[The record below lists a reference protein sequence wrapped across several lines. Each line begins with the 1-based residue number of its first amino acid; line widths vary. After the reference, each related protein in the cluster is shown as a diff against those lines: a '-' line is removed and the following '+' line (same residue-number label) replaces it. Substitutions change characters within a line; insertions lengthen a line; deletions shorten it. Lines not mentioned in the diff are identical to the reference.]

1 MRLSPPRVA
10 LYENSE
16 LISTTVA
23 GKHADHR
30 WGGEIWTNLLTWIDL
45 YRQGRCRRIVNL
57 DPKLKEAWEEE
68 RLSLEVELAVKVFD
82 MVDELLE
89 EDNRM
94 NMAELRNAVSI
105 HRRTM
110 LRLR

>member
-1 MRLSPPRVA
+1 M
-10 LYENSE
+10 
-16 LISTTVA
+16 
-23 GKHADHR
+23 
-30 WGGEIWTNLLTWIDL
+30 
-45 YRQGRCRRIVNL
+45 
-57 DPKLKEAWEEE
+57 
-68 RLSLEVELAVKVFD
+68 EVELAVKVFD